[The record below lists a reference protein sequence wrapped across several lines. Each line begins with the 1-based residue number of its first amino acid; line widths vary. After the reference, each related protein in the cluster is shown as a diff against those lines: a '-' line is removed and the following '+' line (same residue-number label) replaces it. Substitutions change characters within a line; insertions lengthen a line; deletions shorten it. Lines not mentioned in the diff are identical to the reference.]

1 MNLEKAKENQEK
13 FRSHLN
19 KKKWGKWKRI
29 SEEQKNAMN
38 NLKVFYKAREKVINC
53 LIIILQFLLMV
64 NMKQNM
70 EKDSKY

>member
-1 MNLEKAKENQEK
+1 MEVYIRRAM
-13 FRSHLN
+13 
-19 KKKWGKWKRI
+19 
-29 SEEQKNAMN
+29 NAMN

-70 EKDSKY
+70 EKDLKY